1 MKQLTQE
8 YPDVYTEEVLAS
20 MQKRVE
26 LMHEHWM
33 DKQFIKQATKV
44 NHKVELDYR
53 MVLDIPDNIPDY
65 GWVPIS
71 LAEIYEDSTG
81 TGPGNSNGF
90 WHAAW

>member
-1 MKQLTQE
+1 MKQLAYE
-8 YPDVYTEEVLAS
+8 YPEVYTEEILAS

-71 LAEIYEDSTG
+71 VAEIYEDNTG
-81 TGPGNSNGF
+81 YGPGNSAGF
-90 WHAAW
+90 QPNIW